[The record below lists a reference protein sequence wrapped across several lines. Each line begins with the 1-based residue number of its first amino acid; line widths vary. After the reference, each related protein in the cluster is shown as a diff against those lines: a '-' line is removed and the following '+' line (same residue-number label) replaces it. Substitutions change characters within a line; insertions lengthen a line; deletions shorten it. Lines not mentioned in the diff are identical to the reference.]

1 MSTGG
6 CDLYLLE
13 AEYHV
18 IEGTQLVMEDA
29 QMIRRKKTNGTRLE
43 NGSALTLFKV
53 KEKKKYSHLIISVL
67 KLSDLYILEK
77 NNRASSWD

>member
-1 MSTGG
+1 MRPGRSPTEITAAAAVS
-6 CDLYLLE
+6 CLLVG
-13 AEYHV
+13 AIYIFWKQNVNV

-53 KEKKKYSHLIISVL
+53 KEKNIRI
-67 KLSDLYILEK
+67 
-77 NNRASSWD
+77 